1 MIMTEEFYAAP
12 MPILSNPSNQ
22 PLLLMKS
29 TDCCLFPEL
38 VSSMKGAITHIQLA
52 CFSLGDKLF
61 AVDIMRIREILV
73 PQKLSPLPCASDLLE
88 GVINLRGSVI
98 PVMNMRKRFG
108 MPDVEDAPVGKLLIV
123 SLIKQLLAIVVDD
136 VMEVISVPVADI
148 IPPNQ
153 MASGVGMEFLLGVC
167 LSNNRVFM
175 VLDIDSLLCTS
186 SGVHAAVSA

>member
-1 MIMTEEFYAAP
+1 
-12 MPILSNPSNQ
+12 
-22 PLLLMKS
+22 MKS
-29 TDCCLFPEL
+29 IGCCLLPKL
-38 VSSMKGAITHIQLA
+38 VSSMEDSMTHIQLA

-108 MPDVEDAPVGKLLIV
+108 QPIVDDAPASKLLIV
-123 SLIKQLLAIVVDD
+123 SLVGQLLALVVDD
-136 VMEVISVPVADI
+136 VMEVISVPVVDI
-148 IPPNQ
+148 KPPIQ
-153 MASGVGMEFLLGVC
+153 TASGVGMEFLLGVC

-175 VLDIDSLLCTS
+175 ILDIDSLL
-186 SGVHAAVSA
+186 